1 MNCRTVIEIKESEQR
16 AHAQAKILQAALDEH
31 SLELRVRAANEA
43 EAACQQR
50 LSAAEAEMAELR
62 AKMDAS
68 QRFSILC
75 NFETLIIMLIRPQSV
90 ASLVLV
96 D

>member
-16 AHAQAKILQAALDEH
+16 AYAQAKLLQAALDEH

-50 LSAAEAEMAELR
+50 LSAAEAEMAELTE
-62 AKMDAS
+62 KMDVS
-68 QRFSILC
+68 QRFNIFCVILKLLLC
-75 NFETLIIMLIRPQSV
+75 LLGRMVS
-90 ASLVLV
+90 
-96 D
+96 